1 MQDATETRI
10 NMVYENKILKKP
22 STLINK
28 IFSLYIPKWRSLPSS
43 SRSGT
48 AGQPEHEELWCRPL

>member
-28 IFSLYIPKWRSLPSS
+28 ILFVYPEMEITAQQLKEWY
-43 SRSGT
+43 SRT
-48 AGQPEHEELWCRPL
+48 ART